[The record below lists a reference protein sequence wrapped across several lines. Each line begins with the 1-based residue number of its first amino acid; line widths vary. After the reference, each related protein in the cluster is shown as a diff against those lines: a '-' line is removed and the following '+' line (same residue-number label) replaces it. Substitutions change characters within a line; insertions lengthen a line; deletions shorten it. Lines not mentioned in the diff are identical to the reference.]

1 MQKDSHFA
9 EERTQMSS
17 KHAFI
22 GIKEMQNNGTVGYH
36 SHIHYMRSITIFYKY
51 FGKQKLD
58 MCTS

>member
-22 GIKEMQNNGTVGYH
+22 GIKEMQNKGTVGYH
-36 SHIHYMRSITIFYKY
+36 SHIHYMRSITI
-51 FGKQKLD
+51 LL
-58 MCTS
+58 